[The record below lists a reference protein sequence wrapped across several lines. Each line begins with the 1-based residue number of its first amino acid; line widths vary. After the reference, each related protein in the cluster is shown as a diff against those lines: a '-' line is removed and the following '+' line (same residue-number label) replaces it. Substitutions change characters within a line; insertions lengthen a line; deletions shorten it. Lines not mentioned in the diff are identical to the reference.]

1 VYAARSVAPPAA
13 AVPAVGPALRTAAWC
28 RVRVSRETGFTVGV
42 MTALLGLAVGIGHP
56 LLHAGP
62 FSVSFPLPWWAL
74 ALAFAATE
82 ANVLHLQ
89 VQRQARSVSLSELPV
104 VLGLFFATPLDLT
117 IGWLAGSAVAFVVQ
131 RRSPLKVVFNLA
143 LVGAES
149 AVAVAVFR
157 GTASLGDG
165 DGPAVWLG
173 AYAAV
178 FAFNALGVVA
188 VDLVI
193 AVYEG
198 GLHPVRL
205 LRAAVIGNPAGPIV
219 VTVALVA
226 VLNLG
231 AAPHSVWLFA
241 VLGALIVRAYRVYAS
256 LAERHRNV
264 EWLYR
269 FSQVV
274 GGAAEVDQVLRTV
287 LGEARD
293 MLRSERSEM
302 RLLQSGGAVVCIR
315 LGADGELS
323 RVEEPSSPWDDH
335 LRNVVDGGV
344 PLLLPRSTRDA
355 SARRWLAAGGFRE
368 AIVVPLR
375 GRDGLSGVLIVA
387 DRLGDVRTYG
397 HDDVRVLETVANH
410 TGVALQ
416 KGELIDKLRH
426 EALHD
431 SLTGLPNR
439 VFLQRRLAAAL
450 DQLDAG
456 RAPGVA
462 VMILDLDGFKEVNDI
477 LGHQQGDLLL
487 VEVGAR
493 LRAAVAEAGTVVR
506 LGGDE
511 FAVLLPDAADEEQVL
526 QIAARVLRA
535 LEHPVVLD
543 GLEVEVCGSLGV
555 ALAPVHGREPAV
567 LLKRAD
573 LAMYEAKSSAR
584 RLRLYEPDLDTSSP
598 RRLTLV
604 SDLRAALQ
612 NHRIQ
617 VHVQP
622 QARLDSGAV
631 VGVEALVRWQHPEL
645 GWVPPD
651 EFIPVAERSGLI
663 GPLTTQVLDASLAA
677 CAQWRAAGRELG
689 IAVNLSTRS
698 LQDADLVGEVSRLLH
713 RHGVRAAQLT
723 LEITEGSVMADPGR
737 AVAVLHQL
745 RDLGVRLSVDD
756 FGTGYSSLSYLK
768 RLPVHEVKVD
778 RSFVSGLREEG
789 EDVAI
794 VRAIV
799 DLGRHLGLE
808 VVAEGVEDQTSW
820 NLLASMGCDLVQGW
834 HLARP
839 MPTAELLPWLAARDT
854 ATTRGGL
861 RVV

>member
-1 VYAARSVAPPAA
+1 MSRGTRV
-13 AVPAVGPALRTAAWC
+13 AVGVLAAL
-28 RVRVSRETGFTVGV
+28 VGV
-42 MTALLGLAVGIGHP
+42 AAGVGHP
-56 LLHAGP
+56 FLHAGP
-62 FSVSFPLPWWAL
+62 FSPSFTLPWWAL
-74 ALAFAATE
+74 ALAFVATE

-89 VQRQARSVSLSELPV
+89 VTRQARSVSISELPV
-104 VLGLFFATPLDLT
+104 VLGLFFAAPVDLA
-117 IGWLAGSAVAFVVQ
+117 IGWLVGSVVVFVVQ
-131 RRSPLKVVFNLA
+131 RRFSLLKGAFNLA
-143 LVGAES
+143 LVGAET
-149 AVAVAVFR
+149 AVAVAVFHAA
-157 GTASLGDG
+157 ASLAHG
-165 DGPAVWLG
+165 DGPVVWLG
-173 AYAAV
+173 AYAAA
-178 FAFNALGVVA
+178 FAFHAMGVIA

-193 AVYEG
+193 AGYEG
-198 GLHPVRL
+198 GLHPVRV
-205 LRAAVIGNPAGPIV
+205 LRAAVIGNPTGPIV

-226 VLNLG
+226 AASLT

-241 VLGALIVRAYRVYAS
+241 VLGALVLRSYRTYAS
-256 LAERHRNV
+256 LADRHRNL

-269 FSQVV
+269 FSQAV
-274 GGAAEVDQVLRTV
+274 GRATEVDQVLGTV
-287 LGEARD
+287 LTEAKD
-293 MLRSERSEM
+293 MLRSESAEM
-302 RLLQSGGAVVCIR
+302 VIMEPGGRAVRIR
-315 LGADGELS
+315 IGADGGVS
-323 RVEEPSSPWDDH
+323 RSEESGNLGGDW
-335 LRNVVDGGV
+335 LRDVMDGGI
-344 PLLLPRSTRDA
+344 PLLVPRSTRDA
-355 SARRWLAAGGFRE
+355 SARRWLAARGFRE

-375 GRDGLSGVLIVA
+375 GRDGMSGVLIVA

-397 HDDVRVLETVANH
+397 QDDVRVLETVANH

-416 KGELIDKLRH
+416 NGELIEKLRH

-439 VFLQRRLAAAL
+439 VWLQSRLQAAL
-450 DQLDAG
+450 EQVQA
-456 RAPGVA
+456 RSARGVA
-462 VMILDLDGFKEVNDI
+462 VMILDLNGFKEVNDI

-493 LRAAVAEAGTVVR
+493 LSAAVAAAGTVVR

-511 FAVLLPDAADEEQVL
+511 FAVLMTDTADEKQVL
-526 QIAARVLRA
+526 RIAGRALRA

-543 GLEVEVCGSLGV
+543 GLEIEVSGSIGV
-555 ALAPVHGREPAV
+555 AMGPVHGSDAAM

-584 RLRLYEPDLDTSSP
+584 RLCLYEPELDTTSP

-604 SDLRAALQ
+604 SELRAALQ
-612 NHRIQ
+612 NNDIQ

-622 QARLDSGAV
+622 QARLVSGAV
-631 VGVEALVRWQHPEL
+631 VGVEALVRWQHADL
-645 GWVPPD
+645 GWVSPD

-677 CAQWRAAGRELG
+677 CAQWQAAGHELG

-698 LQDADLVGEVSRLLH
+698 LQDADLVEEVTRLLR
-713 RHGVRAAQLT
+713 RHGVPASRLT
-723 LEITEGSVMADPGR
+723 LEVTESSVMADPAR
-737 AVAVLHQL
+737 AVAVLHEL

-778 RSFVSGLREEG
+778 RSFVSGIREEG

-820 NLLASMGCDLVQGW
+820 DLLASMGCDLVQGW

-839 MPTAELLPWLAARDT
+839 MPTEELLPWLAAREN

-861 RVV
+861 RAV